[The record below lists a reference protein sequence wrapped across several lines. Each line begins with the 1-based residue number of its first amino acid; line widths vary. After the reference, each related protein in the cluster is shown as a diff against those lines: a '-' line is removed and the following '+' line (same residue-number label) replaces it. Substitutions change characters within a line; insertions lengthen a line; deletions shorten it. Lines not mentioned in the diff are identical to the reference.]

1 MLQRDIFILEI
12 IKKMDNDRSI
22 YFLSADFGAQSLDI
36 LRERFPDRFIHCGIS
51 EQAMIDIGTGLALSG
66 NKVFCYAMA
75 PFISLRCIEQ
85 TKCGPGLMNL
95 PICLISVGIGLGY
108 ADAGPTHYANEDLAC
123 LSSLV
128 GINIYTPSDNVTVKK
143 IALNYFQNPKFSY
156 IRLDRNITP
165 DLSPKILSSDF
176 NQGFKV
182 YGKINKKNITVIS
195 HGKIFHRCLE
205 IMNSKQGNN
214 IACVN
219 IIKSKPFPET
229 LHRILSKSKAILVVD
244 EQTPSGNLGAQVF
257 ENMSTNNIFT
267 KIKVCCIDNKYIF
280 ENGGR
285 DYLLDKFGLSKKNIL
300 SSINKLL
307 KQ

>member
-1 MLQRDIFILEI
+1 
-12 IKKMDNDRSI
+12 
-22 YFLSADFGAQSLDI
+22 
-36 LRERFPDRFIHCGIS
+36 
-51 EQAMIDIGTGLALSG
+51 
-66 NKVFCYAMA
+66 
-75 PFISLRCIEQ
+75 
-85 TKCGPGLMNL
+85 
-95 PICLISVGIGLGY
+95 
-108 ADAGPTHYANEDLAC
+108 
-123 LSSLV
+123 
-128 GINIYTPSDNVTVKK
+128 
-143 IALNYFQNPKFSY
+143 
-156 IRLDRNITP
+156 
-165 DLSPKILSSDF
+165 
-176 NQGFKV
+176 
-182 YGKINKKNITVIS
+182 
-195 HGKIFHRCLE
+195 
-205 IMNSKQGNN
+205 MNSKQGNN